1 MATTAEPIL
10 QPVTARPTE
19 EAWRRSAQR
28 ARTGRITRQT
38 LLLLFLAV
46 ASAPII
52 LPYMWVVT
60 ISLTARTGGVDS
72 AVLWRS
78 VGVLVPAVVTY
89 GLIHVFAADRRLRL
103 VAALVIGAVTV
114 GLIWVLVGARLH
126 LDNYSFLWRRDFV
139 ETLRRAATAKGQF
152 PSVWTALANSLLVA
166 GLQTVIVTVAATL
179 SAYYLSRFDFRG
191 RSAYLQGLL
200 ILHAFPAVTLVIP
213 IFLMMHVIGLLD
225 TLTGVILVIAALEL
239 PFFIFVM
246 KGFFDAVPWDIEM
259 SAMTDGA
266 TRRQAFRMVVL
277 PQVSTGLIAI
287 AVFAFIRG
295 FEEYI
300 FVRTLL
306 IEDSRWVM
314 SLFLFWVS
322 DDVMGVDYGIV
333 AAVSVFYVIPPLLL
347 YMFCQKYITQMT
359 LGGIKG

>member
-1 MATTAEPIL
+1 MATVL
-10 QPVTARPTE
+10 QPVAARPTE
-19 EAWRRSAQR
+19 EMWQRSAQR
-28 ARTGRITRQT
+28 ARTGRLTRQT

-46 ASAPII
+46 TSAPII
-52 LPYMWVVT
+52 LPYLWVVT
-60 ISLTARTGGVDS
+60 ISFSARTGGVDS
-72 AVLWRS
+72 SILWRAVAVL
-78 VGVLVPAVVTY
+78 LPAVVTY
-89 GLIHVFAADRRLRL
+89 GLIHVFAPDRRLRII
-103 VAALVIGAVTV
+103 AATVIGALTI
-114 GLIWVLVGARLH
+114 GLIALLIGGKLH
-126 LDNYSFLWRRDFV
+126 VDNYRFLWRRDLV
-139 ETLRRAATAKGQF
+139 ESIRGAATAKGQF
-152 PSVWTALANSLLVA
+152 PSVWTALGNSLLVA
-166 GLQTVIVTVAATL
+166 GLQTGIVTIAATL
-179 SAYYLSRFDFRG
+179 SGYYLSRFDFRG
-191 RSAYLQGLL
+191 RGAYLQGLL

-213 IFLMMHVIGLLD
+213 IFLMMHLAGLLD

-266 TRRQAFRMVVL
+266 TRRQAFLQVVL
-277 PQVSTGLIAI
+277 PQVSTGLIAV

-314 SLFLFWVS
+314 SLYLFWVS
-322 DDVMGVDYGIV
+322 EDVMGVDYGIV
-333 AAVSVFYVIPPLLL
+333 AAVSVFYVLPPLLL